1 MASTSSNS
9 VYINIKELPVIN
21 DINNGDF
28 LIVETPDG
36 TNIIDYQDFFIT
48 LENTTFESTITNLQ
62 TDTQT
67 LSTNL
72 SALTTSY
79 NELLSSLETKI
90 SPTFNITTVNV
101 TLNSA
106 SNNQIFVSTNSPTV
120 SGAVTTD
127 NKVIYT
133 IPAGLPTGY
142 YTRILRSKAGTVDIR
157 PASGVTINGS
167 TAGVTLGSNSVAEI
181 YWTGT
186 NSYLVY
192 GSITTI

>member
-21 DINNGDF
+21 DVNNGDF

-48 LENTTFESTITNLQ
+48 LENTTFESTIDNLQ

-67 LSTNL
+67 LSTDLIELENKL
-72 SALTTSY
+72 SPVY
-79 NELLSSLETKI
+79 I
-90 SPTFNITTVNV
+90 SNTVNK
-101 TLNSA
+101 TLDSTN
-106 SNNQIFVSTNSPTV
+106 NNQVFVSTN
-120 SGAVTTD
+120 TTTMVGSNLID

-133 IPAGLPTGY
+133 LPVNLPTSF
-142 YTRILRSKAGTVDIR
+142 YTKILRAGSGSVDIV
-157 PASGVTINGS
+157 PGTGVSINGS
-167 TAGVTLGSNSVAEI
+167 TAGVRLAAFSTNEI

-186 NSYLVY
+186 NSYLVS
-192 GSITTI
+192 GSFTVI